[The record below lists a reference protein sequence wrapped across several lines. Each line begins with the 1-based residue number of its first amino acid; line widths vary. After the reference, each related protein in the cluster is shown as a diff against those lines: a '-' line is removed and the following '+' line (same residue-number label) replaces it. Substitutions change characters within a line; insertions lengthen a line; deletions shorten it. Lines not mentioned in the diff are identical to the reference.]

1 MREEDDDNDS
11 SEDDSSEDDSL
22 EDDSSEDDSSEDDS
36 SEDDSLEDDEEEE
49 DDDDDDDDDEKKE
62 EEDYSK
68 IPNQPP
74 TLEDEELPSIFDA
87 NYVKRGIGMCRH
99 SSTTAAYKSAMDAFL
114 AWCVKHKAADTFE
127 SMKDQTPL

>member
-1 MREEDDDNDS
+1 MREEDDDN
-11 SEDDSSEDDSL
+11 DSSEDDSL

-49 DDDDDDDDDEKKE
+49 DDDDDDHDDDEKKE

>member
-49 DDDDDDDDDEKKE
+49 DNDDDDDEKKE

-74 TLEDEELPSIFDA
+74 TLEEEELPTIFDA

>member
-49 DDDDDDDDDEKKE
+49 DNDDDDDEKKE

>member
-22 EDDSSEDDSSEDDS
+22 EDD
-36 SEDDSLEDDEEEE
+36 EEEE
-49 DDDDDDDDDEKKE
+49 DDDDDDDDDDEKKE

>member
-22 EDDSSEDDSSEDDS
+22 EDD
-36 SEDDSLEDDEEEE
+36 EEEE
-49 DDDDDDDDDEKKE
+49 DNDDDDDEKKE

>member
-11 SEDDSSEDDSL
+11 SEDDSS

-36 SEDDSLEDDEEEE
+36 SEDDSLEDDEE